1 MAHSVTTPR
10 RFMVVTLSLC
20 MALLATNSH
29 SATRKKTAKRTTT
42 AAAVNDNPG
51 VPGSLVRRSPWAAL
65 ADLPNFTEGVW
76 GNTSLGP
83 AGAVGMLP
91 PLKAEL
97 NYAAINRVGIE
108 PVVRGESCLP
118 VGMPSVMLRPHPFEF
133 VFEPGRIT
141 LLLELN
147 SQVRRIYTDGRAHPT
162 DGELSYGGH
171 SIGHWEKTTLVVD
184 TVGIV
189 PEAQIAP
196 GVPANG
202 PVHIIERMHL
212 TNADTLTID
221 TMIEAPAT
229 LTRPWSYLMSYQRHR
244 GQDVQEYLCRQ
255 EPAVH

>member
-1 MAHSVTTPR
+1 MPHSTTTPR

-20 MALLATNSH
+20 LALLATNSD
-29 SATRKKTAKRTTT
+29 SATRKKKAKHPTP
-42 AAAVNDNPG
+42 AAVVNDNPG

-65 ADLPNFTEGVW
+65 ADLPNLTEGVW

-91 PLKAEL
+91 PLKVEL
-97 NYAAINRVGIE
+97 NYATINRVGIE
-108 PVVRGESCLP
+108 PPVHDESCLP
-118 VGMPSVMLRPHPFEF
+118 EGMPSVMLRPHPFEF

-147 SQVRRIYTDGRAHPT
+147 NQVRRIYTDGRAHPT
-162 DGELSYGGH
+162 DGALSYGGH

-196 GVPANG
+196 GIPANG
-202 PVHIIERMHL
+202 PVHITERMHL
-212 TNADTLTID
+212 SNADALTID
-221 TMIEAPAT
+221 TTIEAPAV
-229 LTRPWSYLMSYQRHR
+229 LTRPWSYSMSYQRHR
-244 GQDVQEYLCRQ
+244 DQGVQEYLCRQ